1 MHQLLTQF
9 AVRWL
14 SLMTGAAHATTAL
27 RAMTRH
33 APESDPDDEVPRELP
48 TVPLPTVAVPSV
60 PLATWP
66 KPA

>member
-9 AVRWL
+9 TVRWL

-33 APESDPDDEVPRELP
+33 APEADPDDDVPRELP
-48 TVPLPTVAVPSV
+48 KVPLPTVAVPAV
-60 PLATWP
+60 PLAT
-66 KPA
+66 